1 MAEALIE
8 LEQVLR
14 SKKVTMT
21 LEEANLLSACKSK
34 ALDNFAYGIGL
45 TSGIVWAATGRLNHL
60 LRVSLSVGSAFACG
74 IWRLSKSLD
83 SCADHILALHGSR
96 MQEELANIIV
106 RKYHHDPGKM
116 RLLARHFYSE
126 QVFDDSTSDQPRL
139 RWRYR
144 NSYSDGVA
152 YGQQTHE
159 TDVHS
164 GTSQQLHDYG
174 FNRNMGKNSYGNP
187 ENDSKT
193 NSVDFPSD
201 SDIERAIEL
210 KRNSLS
216 KATGLFSQASYGVD
230 VMGDP
235 LDCIFGGMMT
245 EEEIR
250 HPVTSSGTNKVP
262 PQSHRRLRRRRRMR
276 QPEVS
281 LNT

>member
-1 MAEALIE
+1 MAEVLIE

-21 LEEANLLSACKSK
+21 LEEAKLLSACKSK
-34 ALDNFAYGIGL
+34 ALDNFAYGIGF
-45 TSGIVWAATGRLNHL
+45 TSAIVWA
-60 LRVSLSVGSAFACG
+60 GSAFACG
-74 IWRLSKSLD
+74 LWRLSKSLD

-106 RKYHHDPGKM
+106 RRYHHDPGKM

-126 QVFDDSTSDQPRL
+126 QVFDDSSSDQPRL

-144 NSYSDGVA
+144 NSYSDVVT
-152 YGQQTHE
+152 YGRSTHE
-159 TDVHS
+159 TDIHS
-164 GTSQQLHDYG
+164 GRSQQSNDYDL
-174 FNRNMGKNSYGNP
+174 NRNTGSNSYGSP
-187 ENDSKT
+187 QNDSNT
-193 NSVDFPSD
+193 NLADFPSD
-201 SDIERAIEL
+201 SDIKRADSEL
-210 KRNSLS
+210 KRNS
-216 KATGLFSQASYGVD
+216 ASYGVE

-245 EEEIR
+245 KEEIR

-262 PQSHRRLRRRRRMR
+262 PQSHRRSRRRRRM
-276 QPEVS
+276 QKQEVS